1 MSQLAATNRPHV
13 TPTGATNRCASPG
26 RQRPYQTPAGLN
38 TDQLPAVST
47 ISQARWPDPDER
59 GDGSEHPS
67 TPCSEN
73 RKPSLSQSARPAP
86 ARPER
91 RHIAPDKPRQDHQRP
106 RRNRQH
112 QPPRQPAAIKT
123 NTANGAN
130 NTDPKIWAQSDA
142 EGATTSP
149 EGPSGYVKTNY
160 LQLEPRQER
169 GGHRNTASH
178 QTRPQKVPPPP
189 AASTPNPNNHGRSA
203 ARLSQLVRVHAQPA
217 KRSGLANDHGNS
229 ANPRTRRKGPK
240 TLRQH
245 PRGPE
250 PPARDESQ
258 HPSHRPKR
266 PPTPG

>member
-1 MSQLAATNRPHV
+1 MK
-13 TPTGATNRCASPG
+13 
-26 RQRPYQTPAGLN
+26 
-38 TDQLPAVST
+38 
-47 ISQARWPDPDER
+47 R
-59 GDGSEHPS
+59 GDGSKHPS
-67 TPCSEN
+67 TPRSEN

-123 NTANGAN
+123 NTANSAN
-130 NTDPKIWAQSDA
+130 NTDPKTWAQPDA
-142 EGATTSP
+142 EDATTSP

-169 GGHRNTASH
+169 GGHRNTANH

-203 ARLSQLVRVHAQPA
+203 ARPPSSCVCTPNRL

-229 ANPRTRRKGPK
+229 ANPRTRREGPE

-245 PRGPE
+245 PTRRRATSQGRGAHTLVTVPSGLLLRVKSQIFPAIARFSVAEGFWGGWVLNPE
-250 PPARDESQ
+250 LTIWRS
-258 HPSHRPKR
+258 
-266 PPTPG
+266 TPG